1 MCMKKFTVIISI
13 LIISACSSKSDKNR
27 NDLTEILNY
36 SVSKT
41 IVSVKKVEYEKFEH
55 FTEITGTTK
64 AVQFAFISPEMSGQ
78 IKSIYI
84 NEGEKVKKGQ
94 LLVSLN
100 ADVIENS
107 IDELETG
114 LELATIIYNRQ
125 KDLWEKEIG
134 SEIQFLEAKS
144 NKESLEKKLKT
155 LNSQLEMTRVKA
167 PFNGIVEKIFQKE
180 GELGTPG
187 RQLVQLINLH
197 KLYVN
202 AEISESYISS
212 ITKGMP
218 VIISLPSYP
227 EIELKAEIHRTGN
240 IINAQSRTF
249 LIQMLISN
257 RAEIIKPNSLAVLRI
272 KDFSADSAFVV
283 PTAIIKKD
291 IKGYYLYTID
301 NIEEKQIARKTYI
314 QKGMFNAN
322 NTIVVEGLT
331 KEQQV
336 ITIGYNLVTDGDEIE
351 IVK

>member
-1 MCMKKFTVIISI
+1 MNTM
-13 LIISACSSKSDKNR
+13 LIIS
-27 NDLTEILNY
+27 
-36 SVSKT
+36 
-41 IVSVKKVEYEKFEH
+41 
-55 FTEITGTTK
+55 
-64 AVQFAFISPEMSGQ
+64 
-78 IKSIYI
+78 
-84 NEGEKVKKGQ
+84 
-94 LLVSLN
+94 
-100 ADVIENS
+100 
-107 IDELETG
+107 
-114 LELATIIYNRQ
+114 
-125 KDLWEKEIG
+125 EKEIG

-187 RQLVQLINLH
+187 RQLVQLINLQ

-212 ITKGMP
+212 ITKGTP

-227 EIELKAEIHRTGN
+227 EIELKTEIHRTGN
-240 IINAQSRTF
+240 SINAQSRTF
-249 LIQMLISN
+249 LIQMIINN
-257 RAEIIKPNSLAVLRI
+257 RAENIKPNSLAVLRI
-272 KDFSADSAFVV
+272 KDFSTDSAFVV

-291 IKGYYLYTID
+291 IKGFYLYTID
-301 NIEEKQIARKTYI
+301 HIKKKQIARKTYI
-314 QKGMFNAN
+314 QKGVFNAN
-322 NTIVVEGLT
+322 KTIVVEGLT